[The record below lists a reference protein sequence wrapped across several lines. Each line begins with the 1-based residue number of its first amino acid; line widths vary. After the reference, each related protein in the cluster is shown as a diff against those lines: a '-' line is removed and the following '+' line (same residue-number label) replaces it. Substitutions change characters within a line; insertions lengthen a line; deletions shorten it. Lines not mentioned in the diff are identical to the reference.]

1 MPVSGW
7 PQPAIC
13 NSDRIRS
20 TCEVGLYPLVAG
32 SSRDWGGIGMWAWFL
47 SQLGKVLRSEGLG
60 SRQIAFGHSRLG
72 KAALWAAVQDPGL
85 SGVVSIQSGCMG
97 AAQGAT
103 DGAET
108 PEMILRSFPHWFS
121 GAFAQTV
128 ASGALQQLPQH
139 RLLAAIPPGT
149 STSPVPMRTSTR
161 TPQGRGLR
169 LTTCGHGIRRHT
181 SATTRA
187 RGATK

>member
-1 MPVSGW
+1 
-7 PQPAIC
+7 
-13 NSDRIRS
+13 
-20 TCEVGLYPLVAG
+20 
-32 SSRDWGGIGMWAWFL
+32 MWAWFL
-47 SQLGKVLRSEGLG
+47 SQLGETLRTEALG

-139 RLLAAIPPGT
+139 RLLAAIPPRDVYI
-149 STSPVPMRTSTR
+149 S
-161 TPQGRGLR
+161 
-169 LTTCGHGIRRHT
+169 
-181 SATTRA
+181 SADEDLHADPAGERATADHLRA
-187 RGATK
+187 RNPTAHVGYHSRPGGHEVTDLDWQHYLEFFVPPASVG